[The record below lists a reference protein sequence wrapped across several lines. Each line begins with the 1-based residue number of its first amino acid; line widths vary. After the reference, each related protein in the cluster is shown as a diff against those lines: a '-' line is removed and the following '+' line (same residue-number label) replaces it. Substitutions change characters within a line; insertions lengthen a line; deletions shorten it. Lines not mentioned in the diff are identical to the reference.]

1 MCVCLVPRILLMSRK
16 VNGDAGFSVEVG
28 LNPTL
33 NEEIVL

>member
-1 MCVCLVPRILLMSRK
+1 MCVCLVPRILLMSRI

-33 NEEIVL
+33 NEEIV